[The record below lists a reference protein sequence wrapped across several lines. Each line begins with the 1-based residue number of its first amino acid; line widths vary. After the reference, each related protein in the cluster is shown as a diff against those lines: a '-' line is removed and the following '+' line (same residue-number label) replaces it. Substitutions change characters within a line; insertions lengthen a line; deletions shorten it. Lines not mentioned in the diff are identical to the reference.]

1 MHTISGGRDE
11 FSSENSVDVEG
22 PQVHHTSCC
31 VDNLNAGYIIFEYS
45 DSETLKG
52 NLKLVLLTV
61 TSSFP
66 VSLVSGRA
74 LERP

>member
-31 VDNLNAGYIIFEYS
+31 VDNLNAGYIIFE
-45 DSETLKG
+45 TLKG

-61 TSSFP
+61 TSSSSFP